1 MSGGWVRSVFFQFG
15 DVGGGVFGVRFEK
28 PRRYERL
35 CMVVLLK
42 INGLPVLDRSCCA
55 VSVASEAET
64 GCSMQFDIYE
74 KTEIWNAFF
83 LFTAVTGQNLSLLAV

>member
-15 DVGGGVFGVRFEK
+15 DVGGGVFGVRFEN

-64 GCSMQFDIYE
+64 GLLHAIDM

-83 LFTAVTGQNLSLLAV
+83 LFTAVTG

>member
-1 MSGGWVRSVFFQFG
+1 MDGFVRYSCNAGPWAVAFWAY
-15 DVGGGVFGVRFEK
+15 RFEK

-35 CMVVLLK
+35 YTVVLLK

-64 GCSMQFDIYE
+64 GLLHAIDM